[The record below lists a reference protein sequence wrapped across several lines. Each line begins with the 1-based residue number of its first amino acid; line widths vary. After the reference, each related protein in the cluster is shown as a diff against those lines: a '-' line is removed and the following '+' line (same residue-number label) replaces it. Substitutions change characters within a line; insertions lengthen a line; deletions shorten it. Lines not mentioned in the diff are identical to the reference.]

1 MNNMKELAR
10 AALQVQDAVNLRGV
24 LLAWH
29 KAACEVGPNWRHP
42 INILYMSKVAS
53 LMGVRT
59 DPVGGVWVWEGAPG
73 EEDYKDLFRPAYTWA
88 CDMTCEPYVPEAV
101 IQSVANWARTKKL
114 FQSTLKELRYHA
126 GDNFWSFTT
135 RGMFMGIEPDGSVHT

>member
-1 MNNMKELAR
+1 MNDMKELAR

-53 LMGVRT
+53 LMGVRS
-59 DPVGGVWVWEGAPG
+59 DSIGGVWEGTAG
-73 EEDYKDLFRPAYTWA
+73 EDDYKDLFRSAYAWA
-88 CDMTCEPYVPEAV
+88 CDVTREPYVPEAV
-101 IQSVANWARTKKL
+101 IQSVASWARTEEL

-135 RGMFMGIEPDGSVHT
+135 AGMFVGIEPDGYMHT